1 MKKII
6 LIPILLFS
14 LSLFS
19 QEKVDENAK
28 NYNELAV
35 QNTKIKTE
43 NKRLKADLIEFQ
55 KQINT
60 INNTLDL
67 KADKTF
73 LDVFGASFS
82 KKTAKMK
89 QEFIDIMDKKASSED
104 LESIKKSLESIKK
117 SLENK
122 IEAANSNINENAALL
137 DSARENIGDIQA
149 TLDNQAD
156 NIQTTSGKVEKNNL
170 YILLSFLLGIL
181 LLLTCFVI
189 YKLTSKNKINIS
201 STKDDIKT
209 ILKLDNDLKNILE
222 NHTQLLEKDKGGN
235 SEEETLKAVKM
246 VADEITTM
254 ENNIYLMDPETRGL
268 KKIVRAIRNLRNNY
282 KVMGY
287 DIPFLLGN
295 EFNDGD
301 IMEIKGE
308 MPSEK
313 IEKGKR
319 IITRIVSPRIDYKG
333 KMIQRA
339 KVQLTS
345 NL

>member
-6 LIPILLFS
+6 LIPTLLFS
-14 LSLFS
+14 LMLFS
-19 QEKVDENAK
+19 QESKAQDENVEYF
-28 NYNELAV
+28 NNL
-35 QNTKIKTE
+35 KTE
-43 NKRLKADLIEFQ
+43 NQQLKDENRRLESKIELHQ
-55 KQINT
+55 QEINT
-60 INNTLDL
+60 IKNTLNLKANNTELELEIDSL
-67 KADKTF
+67 K
-73 LDVFGASFS
+73 VYYQQIINNNERS
-82 KKTAKMK
+82 
-89 QEFIDIMDKKASSED
+89 INKKANIVSV
-104 LESIKKSLESIKK
+104 ESIKN

-122 IEAANSNINENAALL
+122 IDSANSNINRNTTQLVSDA
-137 DSARENIGDIQA
+137 ENITNILA
-149 TLDNQAD
+149 TLENQGV

-170 YILLSFLLGIL
+170 YILLSFLLGFL
-181 LLLTCFVI
+181 LLLTCIVI
-189 YKLTSKNKINIS
+189 YKLTSKNKTNIS
-201 STKDDIKT
+201 STKGDIKD

-222 NHTQLLEKDKGGN
+222 KHTQVLEQDKGEN
-235 SEEETLKAVKM
+235 SEDETLKSVKM

-254 ENNIYLMDPETRGL
+254 ENNIYQMDPETRGL

-287 DIPFLLGN
+287 DIPVLLGN

-301 IMEIKGE
+301 IMEVKAD
-308 MPSEK
+308 MPDEK

-339 KVQLTS
+339 KVELKS

>member
-1 MKKII
+1 MKKLI

-14 LSLFS
+14 LFLFS
-19 QEKVDENAK
+19 QEITGVEDTQLEKVNKSLKIKIDSLQKDIINIK
-28 NYNELAV
+28 NTLRL
-35 QNTKIKTE
+35 KTE
-43 NKRLKADLIEFQ
+43 NTELKVKIDSLKAYYQKIIIEIESN
-55 KQINT
+55 IN
-60 INNTLDL
+60 
-67 KADKTF
+67 
-73 LDVFGASFS
+73 
-82 KKTAKMK
+82 
-89 QEFIDIMDKKASSED
+89 KKAN
-104 LESIKKSLESIKK
+104 IVSLENIKN

-122 IEAANSNINENAALL
+122 IDAANSNINNNNARLV
-137 DSARENIGDIQA
+137 SVNENITN
-149 TLDNQAD
+149 TLAKLDDQGIH
-156 NIQTTSGKVEKNNL
+156 IQTTSGKVEKNNL
-170 YILLSFLLGIL
+170 YILLSFLLGFL
-181 LLLTCFVI
+181 LLITCIVI
-189 YKLTSKNKINIS
+189 YKLTSKNKTNIS
-201 STKDDIKT
+201 STKDEIKD

-222 NHTQLLEKDKGGN
+222 KHTQLLEQDKGGN

-254 ENNIYLMDPETRGL
+254 ENNIYQMDPETRGL

-301 IMEIKGE
+301 IMEVIAD
-308 MPSEK
+308 MPDEK

-319 IITRIVSPRIDYKG
+319 IITRIVSPRIDHKG

-339 KVQLTS
+339 KVELKS

>member
-14 LSLFS
+14 LMLFS
-19 QEKVDENAK
+19 QESKAQDENVEYFNNLK
-28 NYNELAV
+28 IENQQLKDENRRLESKIEL
-35 QNTKIKTE
+35 QQQE
-43 NKRLKADLIEFQ
+43 
-55 KQINT
+55 INT
-60 INNTLDL
+60 IKNTLNLKANNTELELEIDSL
-67 KADKTF
+67 K
-73 LDVFGASFS
+73 VYYQQIINNIERS
-82 KKTAKMK
+82 
-89 QEFIDIMDKKASSED
+89 INKKANIVSV
-104 LESIKKSLESIKK
+104 ESIKN

-122 IEAANSNINENAALL
+122 IDSTNSNINRNTTQLVS
-137 DSARENIGDIQA
+137 DGENITNILG
-149 TLDNQAD
+149 TLENQGV

-170 YILLSFLLGIL
+170 YILLSFLLGFL
-181 LLLTCFVI
+181 LLLTCIFI
-189 YKLTSKNKINIS
+189 YKLTSKNKTNIS
-201 STKDDIKT
+201 STKGDIKD

-222 NHTQLLEKDKGGN
+222 KHTQLLEQGKGEN
-235 SEEETLKAVKM
+235 SEDETLKSVKM

-254 ENNIYLMDPETRGL
+254 ENNIYQMDPETRGL

-287 DIPFLLGN
+287 DIPVLLGN

-301 IMEIKGE
+301 IMEVKAD
-308 MPSEK
+308 MPDEK

-339 KVQLTS
+339 KVELKS